1 MRTLPLFLTPLEA
14 HCLIHSDEARGLGF
28 FCSGQADGAWSYPAG
43 LLLTEALEREGLK
56 TDFTPPAAL
65 SQALYSLG
73 FEDWHLLSD
82 DVVYALHL
90 ANREDRPS
98 FLTGEVLRRR
108 RSGFFRAWRK
118 AQRMAEWFRQRLF
131 AAFGILEVMK

>member
-14 HCLIHSDEARGLGF
+14 HCLLRSEEAMGLGY
-28 FCSGQADGAWSYPAG
+28 FCASQPGVAWSYPAG
-43 LLLTEALEREGLK
+43 LLLSEALEREGLK

-65 SQALYSLG
+65 SGALYSIG
-73 FEDWHLLSD
+73 FADWHLLSD

-98 FLTGEVLRRR
+98 FLVGEVLRRR
-108 RSGFFRAWRK
+108 RSGLFRAWRK
-118 AQRMAEWFRQRLF
+118 AQRVAEWLRQRTL
-131 AAFGILEVMK
+131 GPLGLLEVA

>member
-1 MRTLPLFLTPLEA
+1 MRSLPLYLTPYDA
-14 HCLIHSDEARGLGF
+14 HCMLHSDESLGLRY
-28 FCSGQADGAWSYPAG
+28 FCAGQPDSAWSYPAG
-43 LLLTEALEREGLK
+43 LLLSEALEREGLK

-65 SQALYSLG
+65 SRALYSLG

-98 FLTGEVLRRR
+98 FLVGEVLRRR
-108 RSGFFRAWRK
+108 RSGLFRAWRK
-118 AQRMAEWFRQRLF
+118 AQRIAEWLRQRTL
-131 AAFGILEVMK
+131 GPLGLLEVA